1 MAARLICACFENL
14 CQLKPGAVAPL
25 ILCGIM
31 LGAVIG
37 LCMHKPPAAG
47 SQNVQSSSGQVHA
60 ACQPG
65 TPAASAARPPES
77 FNELIAH
84 GCGAYPEAEYCQ
96 TARNAYN
103 ILVPDWGGSSYRLK
117 TIVNQ

>member
-1 MAARLICACFENL
+1 MAARLIRAWFENL

-31 LGAVIG
+31 LGAVVG
-37 LCMHKPPAAG
+37 VCMHKPPAAG
-47 SQNVQSSSGQVHA
+47 SQNVQSSSGQIHA
-60 ACQPG
+60 ACQPWA
-65 TPAASAARPPES
+65 PAASAVRPPEPCGQ
-77 FNELIAH
+77 LIAH
-84 GCGAYPEAEYCQ
+84 RSGAYPETECGQ

-117 TIVNQ
+117 TIVKQ

>member
-1 MAARLICACFENL
+1 MAARLIRTWFEDL
-14 CQLKPGAVAPL
+14 CQLKPGALAPL

-31 LGAVIG
+31 LAAVIA
-37 LCMHKPPAAG
+37 LCMHKPPAG
-47 SQNVQSSSGQVHA
+47 GWKVQSSAGQVHA

-65 TPAASAARPPES
+65 APAASAAPLPEPPGEI
-77 FNELIAH
+77 IAH
-84 GCGAYPEAEYCQ
+84 GGAYSEAEYCQ

>member
-1 MAARLICACFENL
+1 MARLIRTWFEDL

-25 ILCGIM
+25 ILCGVM
-31 LGAVIG
+31 LGAFIS

-47 SQNVQSSSGQVHA
+47 SQNVHSSSGQVHA

-65 TPAASAARPPES
+65 APAASVAPLPEPPG
-77 FNELIAH
+77 ELIAH
-84 GCGAYPEAEYCQ
+84 GGAYPEAEYCR

>member
-1 MAARLICACFENL
+1 MAARLIRAWFEDL
-14 CQLKPGAVAPL
+14 CQLKPGAIAPP

-31 LGAVIG
+31 LGAVIAV
-37 LCMHKPPAAG
+37 CMHKPPAAG

-65 TPAASAARPPES
+65 APAASAARPPETPG
-77 FNELIAH
+77 ELIAH
-84 GCGAYPEAEYCQ
+84 GCTAYPETEYGQ
-96 TARNAYN
+96 PARNAYN